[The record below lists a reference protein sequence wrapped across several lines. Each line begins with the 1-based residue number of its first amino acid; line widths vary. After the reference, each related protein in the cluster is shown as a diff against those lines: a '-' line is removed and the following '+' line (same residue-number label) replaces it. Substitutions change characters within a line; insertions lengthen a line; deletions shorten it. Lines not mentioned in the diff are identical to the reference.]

1 MLRGRGCRWSSRW
14 SIRLGEKLCGSGWVV
29 SMGSMNGKVG
39 AGAHGDEDEDCVEDV
54 EQTHCSGLVLHW
66 GFSFHLELEAD
77 CETDEDDDE

>member
-1 MLRGRGCRWSSRW
+1 
-14 SIRLGEKLCGSGWVV
+14 
-29 SMGSMNGKVG
+29 MGSMNGKVG